1 MASDYCRHRQALV
14 ASLGKYPFPVATR
27 NDKKDVVPTIDPNDD
42 IVVVASLK
50 SDLCVQ
56 RITNIESWLWVC
68 GRLLPPRALNTQAV
82 LRREIVPSE
91 DVELHML
98 WTSGKIFIKPL
109 PFYFRSEDFRKYMY
123 NSKEPWSFD
132 GRGLLYSYTAL
143 LAHPYDL
150 KLAIDIGLMCPKMEW
165 EEWQDIVTEFMKQH
179 PYPDVFQSI
188 SPRYHYGEL
197 RLSRLDKIYRW
208 GKGNLLRGYSNLTG
222 NTRWADFFS
231 DNFGKIAAVLF
242 YVTIVL
248 TAMQVGLATDTLGL
262 DQAFQRASYGFT
274 VFAILGPLAGIG
286 MIIVVFLFM
295 FIANWIRTT
304 ADYTRRMKAMNLP
317 PPGKRRRSDKTGTS
331 KV

>member
-1 MASDYCRHRQALV
+1 MALDYCRHGQALV
-14 ASLGKYPFPVATR
+14 ASLGDYPFPVATR
-27 NDKKDVVPTIDPNDD
+27 NDQKDVVPTIVPNDD
-42 IVVVASLK
+42 NNVVSLLK

-56 RITNIESWLWVC
+56 RITDIESWLWVC

-91 DVELHML
+91 HVELHML
-98 WTSGKIFIKPL
+98 WTSGKIFIKPF
-109 PFYFRSEDFRKYMY
+109 PFYFRSEDFRKQMY
-123 NSKEPWSFD
+123 DSKEPWSFD

-150 KLAIDIGLMCPKMEW
+150 KLAIDNGLMCPAMEW
-165 EEWQDIVTEFMKQH
+165 ENWQAIVTEFMKEH
-179 PYPDVFQSI
+179 PYPNIFKRISI
-188 SPRYHYGEL
+188 RYRYGEL

-208 GKGNLLRGYSNLTG
+208 RMGYLLYGYSILTG

-248 TAMQVGLATDTLGL
+248 TAMQVGLATDTLRL

-304 ADYTRRMKAMNLP
+304 ADYTKRMKVMNLP
-317 PPGKRRRSDKTGTS
+317 PPGKRRRSDKTGMS